1 MDSKIDILG
10 RQQFVDDLLNLVY
23 IISER
28 RSNSCFAIDGEW
40 GSGKTFVLEMF
51 EKQVKEIQC
60 EATNDSRYFVVHYN
74 CWEYDYYEEPIIA
87 IVFSLINAINEEVSW
102 ISKKTDN
109 NFKAIIETA
118 KDELKQQA
126 GKFIENKLGIDPVK
140 FFNEV
145 KNKNDL
151 SFKNENR
158 FDSYFSLKNS
168 LKQIQEQLKQ
178 ITKEK
183 MIIIVVDE
191 LDRCIPEYAIKV
203 LERLHH
209 IFTGIENLATV
220 ISVDS
225 KQLENSVKQIY
236 GDKVDV
242 EKYLRKFIDFKK
254 TLPFG
259 IPSINI
265 FNSIDENF
273 LSMFYSPND
282 KEEQFSLELFENL
295 WNKLDIRTQEKLAS
309 KMVLVHSLIFSSKQ
323 PYALFIFELLVMR
336 FHLYPELRYDLSWV
350 YNITETNKKH
360 DKRYFVI
367 DNELWAY
374 LKRIAELF
382 EYGEYSIHNV
392 KYGNVNPEHTLDLL
406 FCLLYEIYV
415 KSGLP
420 PYYANDPDKWKK
432 DVLPSAIKFKNL
444 INSID

>member
-1 MDSKIDILG
+1 MCHKVDILS
-10 RQQFVDDLLNLVY
+10 RQQFVDDILNFVRL
-23 IISER
+23 ISEKG
-28 RSNSCFAIDGEW
+28 SNSCFAIDGEW

-60 EATNDSRYFVVHYN
+60 EDTNDSRYFVVHYN
-74 CWEYDYYEEPIIA
+74 CWEYDYYEEPITA
-87 IVFSLINAINEEVSW
+87 IVSALINAINDEVNLFSE
-102 ISKKTDN
+102 KTGQ

-118 KDELKQQA
+118 KNFLIEQA
-126 GKFIENKLGIDPVK
+126 GKIVENKTGLDAIK
-140 FFNEV
+140 IY
-145 KNKNDL
+145 NDFKTQKKSTIKEEN
-151 SFKNENR
+151 SFDHY
-158 FDSYFSLKNS
+158 FDLKNV
-168 LKQIQEQLKQ
+168 LRQIKEQL
-178 ITKEK
+178 TKIAEEK
-183 MIIIVVDE
+183 TIIIVVDE
-191 LDRCIPEYAIKV
+191 LDRCMPEYAIKV

-209 IFTGIENLATV
+209 IFSGVENLVT
-220 ISVDS
+220 ILSIDS

-254 TLPFG
+254 TLSLG

-273 LSMFYSPND
+273 LSMFYSPDD
-282 KEEQFSLELFENL
+282 KEKQFSLELFENL

-309 KMVLVHSLIFSSKQ
+309 KMVLVHSLIFTQKQ

-336 FHLYPELRYDLSWV
+336 FQLYPELRYDLSWV
-350 YNITETNKKH
+350 YNITETNKNH

-374 LKRIAELF
+374 LKQIAELF
-382 EYGEYSIHNV
+382 EYGGYSIRDA
-392 KYGNVNPEHTLDLL
+392 KYRNVNPKRTLDLL

-415 KSGLP
+415 KSGTP
-420 PYYANDPDKWKK
+420 PYYANDPDKWKR